1 MDLNG
6 TVVTILPEQRF
17 NGKNGEVVKNF
28 FVLQTKEQYPQK
40 IKFEVFGEDKW
51 KQTGVAVGQDV
62 SVQFDIKGAEW
73 QGKYFVNLQAWK
85 VTAIDNGQQ
94 QAQQQQQQVQYQA
107 PQTQIPQ
114 DGSHVDNDSLPF

>member
-6 TVVTILPEQRF
+6 TVIQILPEQRF

-28 FVLQTKEQYPQK
+28 FILETKEQYPQK

-51 KQTGVAVGQDV
+51 KAMGVTAGQDV

-85 VTAIDNGQQ
+85 VTSIGNGQQ
-94 QAQQQQQQVQYQA
+94 VQQSPMPEPQQSQGNA
-107 PQTQIPQ
+107 NT
-114 DGSHVDNDSLPF
+114 DDSSLPF

>member
-1 MDLNG
+1 MELQG
-6 TVVTILPEQRF
+6 KIVSVLPEQRF

-28 FVLQTKEQYPQK
+28 FILETKEQYPQK

-51 KQTGVAVGQDV
+51 KAMGVAVGQDV

-85 VTAIDNGQQ
+85 VTAIGGG
-94 QAQQQQQQVQYQA
+94 AQQQNNQPSPQQNQESQQNE
-107 PQTQIPQ
+107 
-114 DGSHVDNDSLPF
+114 DDSNLPF

>member
-6 TVVTILPEQRF
+6 TVIQILPEQRF

-28 FVLQTKEQYPQK
+28 FILETKEQYPQK

-51 KQTGVAVGQDV
+51 KAMGVAVGQDV

-85 VTAIDNGQQ
+85 VTAIGNGQQ
-94 QAQQQQQQVQYQA
+94 QTQQPQSPSPA

>member
-6 TVVTILPEQRF
+6 TVVAILPEQRF

-28 FVLQTKEQYPQK
+28 FILETKEQYPQK
-40 IKFEVFGEDKW
+40 IKFEVFGDDKW
-51 KQTGVAVGQDV
+51 KQMRVVTGQDV

-85 VTAIDNGQQ
+85 VTPIGNGQQ
-94 QAQQQQQQVQYQA
+94 QASASASPSPAPQQQVQQYNA
-107 PQTQIPQ
+107 HT
-114 DGSHVDNDSLPF
+114 NDESLPF

>member
-1 MDLNG
+1 MDITG
-6 TVVTILPEQRF
+6 KIIQILPEQRF

-28 FVLQTKEQYPQK
+28 FILETKEQYPQK

-51 KQTGVAVGQDV
+51 KAMGVAVGQDV

-85 VTAIDNGQQ
+85 VTAIGGG
-94 QAQQQQQQVQYQA
+94 AQQQNNQPSPQQNQES
-107 PQTQIPQ
+107 PQNE
-114 DGSHVDNDSLPF
+114 DDSNLPF

>member
-1 MDLNG
+1 MDITG
-6 TVVTILPEQRF
+6 KIIQILPEQRF

-28 FVLQTKEQYPQK
+28 FILETKEQYPQK

-51 KQTGVAVGQDV
+51 KAMGVAVEQDV

-85 VTAIDNGQQ
+85 VTSIGNGQQ
-94 QAQQQQQQVQYQA
+94 VQQNNQPQQSQGNA
-107 PQTQIPQ
+107 NT
-114 DGSHVDNDSLPF
+114 DDSSLPF

>member
-6 TVVTILPEQRF
+6 TVIQILPEQRF

-28 FVLQTKEQYPQK
+28 FILETKEQYPQK

-51 KQTGVAVGQDV
+51 KAMGVAVGQDV

-85 VTAIDNGQQ
+85 VTTIGNGQQ
-94 QAQQQQQQVQYQA
+94 QASASASQSPAPQPQVQQHD
-107 PQTQIPQ
+107 T
-114 DGSHVDNDSLPF
+114 HTNDESLPF

>member
-1 MDLNG
+1 MDITG
-6 TVVTILPEQRF
+6 KIIQILPEQRF

-51 KQTGVAVGQDV
+51 KQMGVAVGQDV

>member
-1 MDLNG
+1 MDLQG
-6 TVVTILPEQRF
+6 TVIEILPEQRF

-51 KQTGVAVGQDV
+51 KQMGVAAGQDV

-85 VTAIDNGQQ
+85 VTAIGNGQQ
-94 QAQQQQQQVQYQA
+94 QAQQPQRQPQA

-114 DGSHVDNDSLPF
+114 DGSHVDDSNLPF

>member
-1 MDLNG
+1 MDITG
-6 TVVTILPEQRF
+6 TVIQILPEQRF

-28 FVLQTKEQYPQK
+28 FILETKEQYPQK

-51 KQTGVAVGQDV
+51 KAIGVTVGQDV

-85 VTAIDNGQQ
+85 VTAIGGQHQNNQPQ
-94 QAQQQQQQVQYQA
+94 QSQGNAN
-107 PQTQIPQ
+107 T
-114 DGSHVDNDSLPF
+114 DDSSLPF

>member
-1 MDLNG
+1 MDVTG
-6 TVVTILPEQRF
+6 TVISILPEQRF

-28 FVLQTKEQYPQK
+28 FILETKEQYPQK

-51 KQTGVAVGQDV
+51 KAMGVAVGKDV

-85 VTAIDNGQQ
+85 VTAIGGQQ
-94 QAQQQQQQVQYQA
+94 QNNQQQQPLQNQESVQG
-107 PQTQIPQ
+107 T
-114 DGSHVDNDSLPF
+114 DESNLPF

>member
-1 MDLNG
+1 MDITG
-6 TVVTILPEQRF
+6 TVVIILPEQRF

-28 FVLQTKEQYPQK
+28 FILETKQQYPQK

-51 KQTGVAVGQDV
+51 KAMNVAVGQDV

-85 VTAIDNGQQ
+85 VNAIGGG
-94 QAQQQQQQVQYQA
+94 AQQQNNHPSTQQNQESQQNE
-107 PQTQIPQ
+107 
-114 DGSHVDNDSLPF
+114 NDSNLPF

>member
-1 MDLNG
+1 MDITG

-28 FVLQTKEQYPQK
+28 FILETKEQYPQK
-40 IKFEVFGEDKW
+40 IKFEVFGENKW
-51 KQTGVAVGQDV
+51 KQMGVAVGHDV

-85 VTAIDNGQQ
+85 ATSIGNGQQ
-94 QAQQQQQQVQYQA
+94 VQQNNQPQQSQGNA
-107 PQTQIPQ
+107 NA
-114 DGSHVDNDSLPF
+114 DDSSLPF

>member
-1 MDLNG
+1 MDITG

-28 FVLQTKEQYPQK
+28 FILETKEQYPQK

-51 KQTGVAVGQDV
+51 KAMCVTAGQYV

-85 VTAIDNGQQ
+85 VTAIGGQQ
-94 QAQQQQQQVQYQA
+94 QNNQPSPQQNQES
-107 PQTQIPQ
+107 PQNE
-114 DGSHVDNDSLPF
+114 DDSNLPF

>member
-1 MDLNG
+1 MDITG

-28 FVLQTKEQYPQK
+28 FILETKEQYPQK

-51 KQTGVAVGQDV
+51 KAMGVAVGQDV

-85 VTAIDNGQQ
+85 VTAIGGG
-94 QAQQQQQQVQYQA
+94 AQQQNNQPSPQQNQES
-107 PQTQIPQ
+107 PQNE
-114 DGSHVDNDSLPF
+114 NDSNLPF

>member
-6 TVVTILPEQRF
+6 TVIQILPEQRF

-28 FVLQTKEQYPQK
+28 FILETKEQYPQK

-51 KQTGVAVGQDV
+51 KAMGVAVGQDV

-85 VTAIDNGQQ
+85 VTSIGNVQQ
-94 QAQQQQQQVQYQA
+94 QTQQPQRPTPA

>member
-1 MDLNG
+1 MDITG
-6 TVVTILPEQRF
+6 TVVIILPEQRF

-28 FVLQTKEQYPQK
+28 FILETKQQYPQK

-51 KQTGVAVGQDV
+51 KAMNVAVGQDV

-85 VTAIDNGQQ
+85 VTAIGNGQQ
-94 QAQQQQQQVQYQA
+94 QASTNASPSHA
-107 PQTQIPQ
+107 PQ
-114 DGSHVDNDSLPF
+114 NDVHTDDSSLPF

>member
-1 MDLNG
+1 MELQG
-6 TVVTILPEQRF
+6 KIVAVLPEQRF

-28 FVLQTKEQYPQK
+28 FILETKEQYPQK

-51 KQTGVAVGQDV
+51 KAMGVTVGQDV

-85 VTAIDNGQQ
+85 VTAIGNGQQ
-94 QAQQQQQQVQYQA
+94 PAVQNQTSSS
-107 PQTQIPQ
+107 QTQRTQ
-114 DGSHVDNDSLPF
+114 EDDSGLPF

>member
-1 MDLNG
+1 MSDITG

-28 FVLQTKEQYPQK
+28 FILETKEQYPQK

-51 KQTGVAVGQDV
+51 KAMGVIVGQDV

-85 VTAIDNGQQ
+85 VTAIGGG
-94 QAQQQQQQVQYQA
+94 AQQQNNQSSSQPQPQA
-107 PQTQIPQ
+107 QNTQE
-114 DGSHVDNDSLPF
+114 DDSSLPF

>member
-1 MDLNG
+1 MDITG
-6 TVVTILPEQRF
+6 KIIQILPEQRF

-28 FVLQTKEQYPQK
+28 FILETKEQYPQK

-51 KQTGVAVGQDV
+51 KAMGVAVGQDA

-85 VTAIDNGQQ
+85 VTAIGGG
-94 QAQQQQQQVQYQA
+94 AQQQNNQPSPQQNQEIQQNE
-107 PQTQIPQ
+107 
-114 DGSHVDNDSLPF
+114 DDSNLPF

>member
-1 MDLNG
+1 MSDITG
-6 TVVTILPEQRF
+6 KIIQILPEQRF

-28 FVLQTKEQYPQK
+28 FILETKEQYPQK

-51 KQTGVAVGQDV
+51 KTMGVTVGQDV

-85 VTAIDNGQQ
+85 VTAIGGQQ
-94 QAQQQQQQVQYQA
+94 QNNQQQQPLQNQESAQG
-107 PQTQIPQ
+107 T
-114 DGSHVDNDSLPF
+114 DDSNLPF

>member
-1 MDLNG
+1 MDITG
-6 TVVTILPEQRF
+6 TVIQILPEQRF

-28 FVLQTKEQYPQK
+28 FILETKEQYPQK

-51 KQTGVAVGQDV
+51 KAMGVIVGQDV

-85 VTAIDNGQQ
+85 VTSIGNGQQ
-94 QAQQQQQQVQYQA
+94 VQQNNQPQQSQGNA
-107 PQTQIPQ
+107 NTH
-114 DGSHVDNDSLPF
+114 DSSLPF

>member
-1 MDLNG
+1 MDITG

-28 FVLQTKEQYPQK
+28 FILETKEQYTQK

-51 KQTGVAVGQDV
+51 KAMSVTVGQDV

-85 VTAIDNGQQ
+85 VTSIGSG
-94 QAQQQQQQVQYQA
+94 QQVQQNNQ
-107 PQTQIPQ
+107 PQQSQCNANT
-114 DGSHVDNDSLPF
+114 NDSSLPF

>member
-1 MDLNG
+1 MDITG
-6 TVVTILPEQRF
+6 TVIAILPEQRF

-28 FVLQTKEQYPQK
+28 FILETKEQYPQK

-51 KQTGVAVGQDV
+51 KAMGVAVGQDV

-85 VTAIDNGQQ
+85 VTSIGNGQQ
-94 QAQQQQQQVQYQA
+94 QASASASPSPA
-107 PQTQIPQ
+107 PQQSQGNANT
-114 DGSHVDNDSLPF
+114 DDSSLPF

>member
-1 MDLNG
+1 MDITG
-6 TVVTILPEQRF
+6 TVIAILPEQRF

-28 FVLQTKEQYPQK
+28 FILETKEQYPQK

-51 KQTGVAVGQDV
+51 KAMGVAVGQDV

-85 VTAIDNGQQ
+85 VTAIGGG
-94 QAQQQQQQVQYQA
+94 AQQQNNQQSPQPQA
-107 PQTQIPQ
+107 QNTQE
-114 DGSHVDNDSLPF
+114 DDSNLPF

>member
-1 MDLNG
+1 MDITG

-28 FVLQTKEQYPQK
+28 FILETKEQYPQK

-51 KQTGVAVGQDV
+51 KQMGVTAGQDV

-85 VTAIDNGQQ
+85 VTSIGNGQQ
-94 QAQQQQQQVQYQA
+94 QTQQPQRQTQA

-114 DGSHVDNDSLPF
+114 DGSHVDDSSLPF

>member
-1 MDLNG
+1 MDITG
-6 TVVTILPEQRF
+6 TVVAILPEQRF

-28 FVLQTKEQYPQK
+28 FILETKEQYPQK

-51 KQTGVAVGQDV
+51 KTMGVTVGQDV

-85 VTAIDNGQQ
+85 VTAIGGG
-94 QAQQQQQQVQYQA
+94 AQQQNNHPSPQQNQES
-107 PQTQIPQ
+107 PQNE
-114 DGSHVDNDSLPF
+114 DDSNLPF

>member
-1 MDLNG
+1 MDITG
-6 TVVTILPEQRF
+6 TVIQILPEQRF

-28 FVLQTKEQYPQK
+28 FILETKEQYPQK

-51 KQTGVAVGQDV
+51 KAMGVAVGQDV

-85 VTAIDNGQQ
+85 VTAIGGG
-94 QAQQQQQQVQYQA
+94 AQQQNNQTSPQQNQES
-107 PQTQIPQ
+107 PQNE
-114 DGSHVDNDSLPF
+114 DDSNLPF

>member
-6 TVVTILPEQRF
+6 TVIQILPEQRF

-28 FVLQTKEQYPQK
+28 FILETKEQYPQK

-51 KQTGVAVGQDV
+51 KAMGVAVGQDV

-85 VTAIDNGQQ
+85 VTSIGNGQQ
-94 QAQQQQQQVQYQA
+94 QASTKANPSPA

-114 DGSHVDNDSLPF
+114 DGSHVDDDNLPF